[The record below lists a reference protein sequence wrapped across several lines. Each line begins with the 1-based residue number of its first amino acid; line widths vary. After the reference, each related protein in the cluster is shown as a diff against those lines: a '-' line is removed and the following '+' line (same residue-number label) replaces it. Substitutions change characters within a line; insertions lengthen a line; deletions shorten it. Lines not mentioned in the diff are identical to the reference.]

1 MRTTLTL
8 ADDLVKRLRDLAHE
22 RGTSFKQVVNDML
35 RRGLSTPASST
46 RPTRDF
52 RVKPFRSAFRPGVD
66 PMKLNQL
73 LDDLE
78 VREFTR

>member
-8 ADDLVKRLRDLAHE
+8 ADDLVRRLRDLAHE
-22 RGTSFKQVVNDML
+22 RETSFKEVVNDML
-35 RRGLSTPASST
+35 RRGLLTPDVSS
-46 RPTRDF
+46 RPSRDF

-73 LDDLE
+73 VDDLD
-78 VREFTR
+78 VSEFTR